1 MVLIRKIFISITL
14 VLALAGSSLLLWISQ
29 NHQVPILMYHDV
41 ASGPEAQVNI
51 VTPESFRAQMAYLK
65 QNKYRAVTFDDLV
78 SYLNDGDN
86 ISRKAV
92 VVTFDDG
99 HAGIYHHA
107 LPILRE
113 FNLPAI
119 VFMPSGYIGKEGHLT
134 LEQMLE
140 MQDSGLVSFGSH
152 TVDHAYLPDL
162 SAADQERQMVL
173 SKQALETAL
182 ETEISYFAY
191 PSGGFND
198 ASKDILKKAGYRAA
212 VTTNRG
218 FDREQKDLYELKRV
232 SMREGDSAWYKLRA
246 KFSGYYNLFRSS
258 KKPY

>member
-1 MVLIRKIFISITL
+1 MTLIRKIFISMLL

-29 NHQVPILMYHDV
+29 NYQVPILMYHDV
-41 ASGPEAQVNI
+41 ASGQEPHTNV
-51 VTPESFRAQMAYLK
+51 VTPESFRMQMAYLK
-65 QNKYRAVTFDDLV
+65 QNKYRVIPFDDLIDF
-78 SYLNDGDN
+78 LKDGET

-99 HAGIYHHA
+99 HAGIYYHA
-107 LPILRE
+107 LPVLRE

-119 VFMPSGYIGKEGHLT
+119 IFIPSGYIGKEGYLT
-134 LEQMLE
+134 VEQMRE
-140 MQDSGLVSFGSH
+140 MQNSGLVSFGSH
-152 TVDHAYLPDL
+152 TIDHAYLPDL
-162 SAADQERQMVL
+162 SEADQERQIIF
-173 SKQALETAL
+173 SKQALESAL
-182 ETEISYFAY
+182 ETEILYFAY
-191 PSGGFND
+191 PSGGFNRT
-198 ASKDILKKAGYRAA
+198 SQDILKKVGYRAA

-232 SMREGDSAWYKLRA
+232 SMREGDSAWYKLMA